1 MRNLDINMKKR
12 IKYNDGG
19 VGTSFSKGIFELEGS
34 VKGNKQQRTA
44 QGTASVAGKG
54 YRASVGRGYDTQ
66 SGKSL
71 NYGLEKQLPN
81 KSSVAFKKNK
91 DNTSLDYY
99 KQTNKG
105 SNIRFGLN
113 KDSEGDL
120 KLSMGFSKPI

>member
-1 MRNLDINMKKR
+1 MKKR

-19 VGTSFSKGIFELEGS
+19 LNTSFSKGILELEAD
-34 VKGNKQQRTA
+34 VRGNKQQRTA
-44 QGTASVAGKG
+44 QGTASISGKG

-66 SGKSL
+66 SGKSQ
-71 NYGLEKQLPN
+71 NFSLEKQLPN
-81 KSSVAFKKNK
+81 KSSVALRKNK

-99 KQTNKG
+99 KQTDKG

-113 KDSEGDL
+113 KDAEGDL